1 MTARVT
7 ERLQFLGFEPG
18 DADLPVLEA
27 LMGSSVR
34 RILAETGWSSLPEA
48 LEEVAVNTAA
58 GEFLFYKKAA
68 GLLEGFDAQAAVKQ
82 IQEGDTSV
90 TFALGSGSATQEER
104 LDALIRHL
112 TRAQEGLMAAWRR
125 MRW

>member
-1 MTARVT
+1 MTKRVT
-7 ERLQFLGFEPG
+7 ERLQFLGFVPE
-18 DADLPVLEA
+18 DTDLPVLEA
-27 LMGSSVR
+27 LINSSIR
-34 RILAETGWSSLPEA
+34 RILAETGCSSLPEA

-68 GLLEGFDAQAAVKQ
+68 GLLEGFDAEAAVKQ

-90 TFALGSGSATQEER
+90 TFALGAGSATQEER
-104 LDALIRHL
+104 LDALIRYL
-112 TRAQEGLMAAWRR
+112 TRTQQGLMAAWRR